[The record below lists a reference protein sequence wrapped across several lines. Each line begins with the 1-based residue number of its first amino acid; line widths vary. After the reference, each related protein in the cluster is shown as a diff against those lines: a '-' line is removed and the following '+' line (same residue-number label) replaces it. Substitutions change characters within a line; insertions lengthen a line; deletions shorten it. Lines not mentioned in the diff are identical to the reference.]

1 VGRRLR
7 VFVVEDSPIIRG
19 RILDNLSALGYFEVV
34 GYAESADEAVEGI
47 RNLRPDVIITDIR
60 LKEGNGI
67 QVVRQVRADDVL
79 PRPTV
84 FVLTN
89 YDYPE
94 YRDQCSA
101 AGADAFFDKSA
112 EYDLLLSN
120 LQRLGL
126 RSPKAHSPSV
136 G

>member
-19 RILDNLSALGYFEVV
+19 RIVDNLNALGHFDVV
-34 GYAESADEAVEGI
+34 GCAESADEAVEAI

-67 QVVRQVRADDVL
+67 EVVRQVRADDAV
-79 PRPTV
+79 PRPKV

-112 EYDLLLSN
+112 EYDLLLYD
-120 LQRLGL
+120 LQRLID
-126 RSPKAHSPSV
+126 RTSPRHAS
-136 G
+136 

>member
-1 VGRRLR
+1 MGRRLR
-7 VFVVEDSPIIRG
+7 VFVVEDSAIIRG
-19 RILDNLSALGYFEVV
+19 RILDNLSALGYFEVI

-47 RNLRPDVIITDIR
+47 RNLQPDVIITDIR

-67 QVVRQVRADDVL
+67 EVVRQVRADDVL

-112 EYDLLLSN
+112 EYDLLLSD
-120 LQRLGL
+120 LQRLGM
-126 RSPKAHSPSV
+126 RSPQPHSPSA